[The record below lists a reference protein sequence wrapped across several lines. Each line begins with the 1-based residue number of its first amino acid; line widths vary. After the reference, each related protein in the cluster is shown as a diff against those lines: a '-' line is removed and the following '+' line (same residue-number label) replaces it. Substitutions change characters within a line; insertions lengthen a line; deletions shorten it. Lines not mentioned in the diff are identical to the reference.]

1 MKKLNINVLKI
12 VMLIICISIF
22 KNLQI
27 NAAITPVTSDFSKIN
42 YEDTPV
48 NYIGLDNGSPTNKI
62 QNPSIPN
69 SLPIKEIWGNYIR
82 DGKITSN
89 TTKIYLIMNNGNM
102 NLPVA
107 TKGNVNISKDV
118 LVLLLG
124 PEIGAT
130 LGSVVSGIV
139 NVGFE
144 NNLNKLDISLYN
156 NENIEF
162 ASINNSNSITMNSN
176 KTSASFDNNKYYFL
190 SNSTKN
196 SIVANN
202 DSTEFYIGV
211 NTAFKAN
218 ILGLL
223 GISLIHYDAK
233 YMSYMEKIKRSI
245 LNFKPSVN
253 TLNAGSDEITGSGVQ
268 IGDTISFTFNNK
280 AYTTTVKNNGT
291 WSIKLDKPVKNTDII
306 TLSELPMDNT
316 FLEKDTKETT
326 TVRPSTLNNLS
337 VNPNE
342 LMAGSNTISGTGMS
356 GQKVEIKIDGN
367 DYSGIIDENG
377 NWLIRLPKP
386 ANAGQNYSLIV
397 SDDYGNTGTS
407 GVKAVGIKSVSTFKF
422 KQTDLKDLDYNKP
435 ILLDDWDG
443 IIFDDKLTNKI
454 NRNWRVY
461 MELSKKFEDKQNHE
475 IPINLFLIHNNKKQL
490 IDNNTPVPIIFDNN
504 YRISDDKTRIS
515 FINNSNIQMD
525 VSNAKGYIK
534 AGNYTAGVTLT
545 MADVPN

>member
-461 MELSKKFEDKQNHE
+461 MGLSKKFEDKQNHE